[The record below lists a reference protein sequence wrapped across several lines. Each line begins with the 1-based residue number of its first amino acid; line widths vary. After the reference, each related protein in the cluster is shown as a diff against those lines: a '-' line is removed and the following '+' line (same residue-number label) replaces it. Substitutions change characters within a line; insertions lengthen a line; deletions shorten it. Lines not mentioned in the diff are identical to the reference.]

1 MRQNHYITIISNRK
15 QIVLGTDKILYVLV
29 NGRNTEIHVLGDKV
43 YETRVSILE
52 LAGQLAEGFIRIHR
66 GCLVAVRVIHDITD
80 RVYLNNGEALE
91 FTERRKKEIIQQFH
105 RLQKD
110 MIRSFSDG
118 KTPASREAY
127 NSCYRS
133 FDHMPFAF
141 TDIEMIF
148 DEKRHAVDWIFCYG
162 NEALARIEK
171 MPLDELI
178 GSSFGSLFSNMDVK
192 WLNGYERA
200 TLYGET
206 LELTDYSPEIDTYL
220 KVICFPTF
228 PGHCGCILFDIREI
242 EYIKSS
248 DEAEKALRLYFAGHP
263 IDK

>member
-1 MRQNHYITIISNRK
+1 MQKLRQNHYIAIISNRK

-43 YETRVSILE
+43 YETRVSITE
-52 LAGQLAEGFIRIHR
+52 LAGQLTEGFIRIHR

-127 NSCYRS
+127 NSY
-133 FDHMPFAF
+133 
-141 TDIEMIF
+141 
-148 DEKRHAVDWIFCYG
+148 
-162 NEALARIEK
+162 
-171 MPLDELI
+171 
-178 GSSFGSLFSNMDVK
+178 MDVK

-228 PGHCGCILFDIREI
+228 PGHCGCILFDIHEI

-248 DEAEKALRLYFAGHP
+248 DEAEKALQLYGFTYLGKH
-263 IDK
+263 